1 MHRCE
6 ENTLQHSN
14 GWLTLYY
21 RLPSHLPD
29 YAHLTLRSIEVAAVA
44 PVKPD
49 AVITSADNCLGY
61 VGKSTHTH
69 LLQVS
74 RCETLMCAIPEFL
87 IVCLMAASQ
96 HSYGPIAALL
106 ASLGDSVLRPLGH
119 CHRFCNHLVHGGH
132 SNKLPWTMQTAL
144 PLLL

>member
-21 RLPSHLPD
+21 KLPAHLPD
-29 YAHLTLRSIEVAAVA
+29 YAHLTLRSIEVAAVT

-49 AVITSADNCLGY
+49 AVITSADTCLGY

-69 LLQVS
+69 NCCKCLAVRLSCAQFLNFSLCVSWLHLSTAMDPLQL
-74 RCETLMCAIPEFL
+74 CWPLW
-87 IVCLMAASQ
+87 
-96 HSYGPIAALL
+96 
-106 ASLGDSVLRPLGH
+106 ASLFYVP
-119 CHRFCNHLVHGGH
+119 
-132 SNKLPWTMQTAL
+132 
-144 PLLL
+144 